1 MKSGHSH
8 LHGRA
13 HQVRQPSHFFTLVS
27 LTISL
32 VPYSVYAELGIQ
44 EGEAHI
50 VRNAGGVA

>member
-1 MKSGHSH
+1 M
-8 LHGRA
+8 
-13 HQVRQPSHFFTLVS
+13 RQPSHFFTLVS